1 MATPSQISE
10 TVVKNIDFGAEGD
23 VVEKR
28 HLDDSP
34 EPIEADSGTASML
47 LPHLA

>member
-1 MATPSQISE
+1 MS
-10 TVVKNIDFGAEGD
+10 
-23 VVEKR
+23 VERK

-47 LPHLA
+47 LPHLAQTSLKQSQPPS